1 MRPLS
6 LVPALGIF
14 IVWIPAAMLRLL
26 HGSWI
31 RAIILPGGGGIIV
44 GSVDNLLRP
53 MFVDNRLQLHAIL
66 AFISITGGL
75 LLLGAPGFLLG
86 PLAAMMRMLIMGFW
100 ARLESANETIG

>member
-1 MRPLS
+1 M
-6 LVPALGIF
+6 VPALRTF
-14 IVWIPAAMLRLL
+14 IVWIPPAMLLLL

-31 RAIILPGGGGIIV
+31 RAIILPGGGGVIV
-44 GSVDNLLRP
+44 GTIDNLLRP